1 MNVVDSSAWL
11 EYFSNSKYAKNF
23 AKAIESTE
31 TLLVP
36 TISIF
41 EVFKKV
47 SKERGEDLALQ
58 AVALMQ
64 QGRVVALDVSI
75 SLTASKISLELNIPM
90 ADSIILATARLHK
103 ATLWTQGPDFR
114 GLDGVRYFKK

>member
-47 SKERGEDLALQ
+47 SKERGENLALQ